1 MQHGIT
7 TGTAVTIG
15 LDLGDTTTEGCVL
28 DASGAEL
35 ERFRTRTTRAR
46 LVPTVARY
54 PGARVILEVGSQ
66 SPWVSRAL
74 TAAGCDVIVANAR
87 RVRLI
92 AENDTKSD
100 RLDAALLARLGRL
113 DPALLAPIQHR
124 GEQAQRDLSLVRTR
138 AGLVGIR
145 TQLINRVRGVAKAL
159 GHRLVTC
166 AAETFPARV
175 RAHPDGATLPGVE
188 VLLALLEQ
196 LTATIRQFDRELT
209 TLATTRYPVTQ
220 VLRQVP
226 GVGPLTA
233 LTYVL
238 TLEDPARFPRSR
250 TVGAYLGLRPKRR
263 DSGAQ
268 RPELRITKAGDV
280 LLRRYLVTAAHYI
293 LGPFGPDTDL
303 RRWGLALASHG
314 GKAAKKRAVVA
325 VARKLAVLLHRLWV
339 TGEVYEPLGYQAR
352 PGRAA

>member
-1 MQHGIT
+1 MQHDIT

-46 LVPTVARY
+46 LVPTVARD

-74 TAAGCDVIVANAR
+74 TAAGCEVIVANAR

-92 AENDTKSD
+92 AENDGKSD
-100 RLDAALLARLGRL
+100 RLDAELLARLGRL

-166 AAETFPARV
+166 AAARATNRWDIRRGRAGPRKANTGRGRRRVADGVMTWQIRSVRPCPGDCGSGFGLDRRPPRRWQHPARTDLTMH
-175 RAHPDGATLPGVE
+175 RSHDEILESADGSAC
-188 VLLALLEQ
+188 
-196 LTATIRQFDRELT
+196 
-209 TLATTRYPVTQ
+209 
-220 VLRQVP
+220 
-226 GVGPLTA
+226 PLT
-233 LTYVL
+233 
-238 TLEDPARFPRSR
+238 DKPRP
-250 TVGAYLGLRPKRR
+250 RP
-263 DSGAQ
+263 
-268 RPELRITKAGDV
+268 
-280 LLRRYLVTAAHYI
+280 
-293 LGPFGPDTDL
+293 
-303 RRWGLALASHG
+303 
-314 GKAAKKRAVVA
+314 
-325 VARKLAVLLHRLWV
+325 
-339 TGEVYEPLGYQAR
+339 
-352 PGRAA
+352 